1 MSSAPMAVT
10 AGEGRVIGRRA
21 FVVAVATPLALPRQA
36 TAQKVWRIGYLG
48 LYPPSAAPSES
59 AHDLV
64 NSLRELGYVEQQN
77 VAFDFRD
84 GGGRVEQLV
93 ARAREL
99 VAGKPDVIVAY
110 GGVDVEAVRTV
121 TQTIPVVMVYGPD
134 PVAMGVAVSLARPG
148 GNVTGLSRLAPELT
162 AKRLELLREL
172 RPDLARVAVLWDL
185 ALGPVEHAGRV
196 GWAEAGGQQPLAATR
211 IMLPVRKA
219 GDLENAFAT
228 ARRDGAGAVVLG
240 PESALQ
246 RVEMAQIGA
255 LAIRYRLLTIAER
268 SVYARGGIL
277 LAYGPDVRDL
287 ARRAGTYVDK
297 ILRGARPGDLPIEQ
311 PTKFELAINLNTA
324 KALGLPVPPAFVL
337 RADEV
342 IQ

>member
-1 MSSAPMAVT
+1 M
-10 AGEGRVIGRRA
+10 IGRRA
-21 FVVAVATPLALPRQA
+21 VIVAGTIALASHRPA
-36 TAQKVWRIGYLG
+36 VAQKVWRVGYLG
-48 LYPPSAAPSES
+48 LYPLAAAPSES

-64 NSLRELGYVEQQN
+64 NSLRELGYIEQQN
-77 VAFDFRD
+77 VVFDFRD

-99 VAGKPDVIVAY
+99 VARNPDVIVAY

-121 TQTIPVVMVYGPD
+121 TQSIPVVMVYGPD
-134 PVAMGVAVSLARPG
+134 PVAMGVAASLARPG

-185 ALGPVEHAGRV
+185 ALGPVERAGRV
-196 GWAEAGGQQPLAATR
+196 GWAEAGSQQALATTR

-219 GDLENAFAT
+219 GDLDEAFAT
-228 ARRDGAGAVVLG
+228 ARRGGAGAVVLG

-246 RVEMAQIGA
+246 RSEMAHIGA
-255 LAIRYRLLTIAER
+255 LAIRHRLMTIAER
-268 SVYARGGIL
+268 SVYARGGLL

-311 PTKFELAINLNTA
+311 PTKFELAINLHTA
-324 KALGLPVPPAFVL
+324 KALGIAVPPAFLL